1 MTLITRF
8 RELYKDLASLQVDDL
23 EGIYHTDIVFQD
35 PVATHKGIDQVKQY
49 FKRLLTNATHCT
61 FTIHSIIHC
70 HDNDE
75 NVEHVVVWTMM
86 LKTPKLNNGQAI
98 TLDGTSVLK
107 VRDDRICFHRDYYD
121 MGQMIY
127 EHVPLLGSVVK
138 KLKKRLAA

>member
-8 RELYKDLASLQVDDL
+8 RELYQDLASLQVDDL

-35 PVATHKGIDQVKQY
+35 PVAIHEGIGQVKQY
-49 FKRLLTNATHCT
+49 FERLLTNATHCT
-61 FTIHSIIHC
+61 FTIHSIIDC

-127 EHVPLLGSVVK
+127 EHVPILGAVVK